1 MNVPLK
7 PIGEKGLD
15 SQCRLGY
22 FYLELFFVGKFA
34 RDSEEA
40 YGRIA
45 SLEWY
50 AEFHK
55 RTSPIL

>member
-22 FYLELFFVGKFA
+22 FYLELFFVGNFA

-40 YGRIA
+40 YGRIT
-45 SLEWY
+45 SLDVVC
-50 AEFHK
+50 
-55 RTSPIL
+55 